1 MTVTRSAAPH
11 LDPTSR
17 LQFLPKVGPAR
28 AGAFERLGLTSVE
41 DLMRHY
47 PRGYLDARRFV
58 PIAEIAQ
65 TARAAPGGLLTVR
78 GTIRSAAAL
87 RTRSGRSDFSLALS
101 DGTGTIGCYF
111 FGQSFLARTLRRGTE
126 IVVSGEYDPF
136 ERRMT
141 NPLFEVVEGDVADF
155 LHVGRLIPIHRLTK
169 GLHARAMRSAV
180 RAALDAAAARLADPL
195 PAEVTRERGL
205 VSLARAL
212 EDIHFPK
219 TDHDLAEARRRL
231 AFEELFLLQSVL
243 ALRKRALGEHARGLA
258 SAGPG
263 ELAARAEQA
272 LPFELTPDQR
282 TALREIVTDLRREH
296 PMQRLLLGDV
306 GSGKTVVAL
315 LAALHAIEAGHQV
328 AFLAP
333 TEILARQHAKTLARF
348 GAAVGVQPALLI
360 GATPAA
366 ERRLIASRLASGEP
380 MLAVGTHALL
390 EEKVPMPNLALAIVD
405 EQHRFGVEQRAALA
419 KKGVLPDVLVLTATP
434 IPRTLTLAYFGD
446 LDQSRLG
453 ARPAGRGRL
462 VTRIAGEEK
471 SPQVVEF
478 MARELAAGRQVFV
491 VVPLIEEGRQPH
503 RNVEAEQKRLA
514 THPLLSK
521 YQVRLL
527 HGKLKSD
534 EKRAVMEG
542 FAAGEVQVLVTTTVV
557 EVGVD
562 VPNATLM
569 VIENAERMGLA
580 QLHQLRG
587 RVGRGEHRSVCVL
600 VPGATA
606 GARGVERLQVL
617 VDTDDGFKIAE
628 ADLRM
633 RGPGDLWGTRQS
645 GLPSLRIANL
655 ATDEDLL
662 DQAREAAR
670 KVVEQDP
677 WLRSTAH
684 QALEKTLRSNYRE
697 ALELALAG

>member
-1 MTVTRSAAPH
+1 MTATRAAAPH
-11 LDPTSR
+11 LEPSTR
-17 LQFLPKVGPAR
+17 LQFLPGIGPSR
-28 AGAFERLGLTSVE
+28 SLHFERLGLITLE

-47 PRGYLDARRFV
+47 PRSYLDARRFV
-58 PIAEIAQ
+58 PIAQ
-65 TARAAPGGLLTVR
+65 VTPGGMLTVR
-78 GTIRSAAAL
+78 GTIHSAAAL
-87 RTRSGRSDFSLALS
+87 RTRSGRSDFSLALR
-101 DGTGTIGCYF
+101 DGTGTLGCYF

-126 IVVSGEYDPF
+126 IVVSGEYDRF

-141 NPLFEVVEGDVADF
+141 NPLFEVVEGEVADS
-155 LHVGRLIPIHRLTK
+155 LHVGRLIPIHPLTQ
-169 GLHARAMRSAV
+169 GLHARSMRTAV
-180 RAALDAAAARLADPL
+180 RAALDAAAARVADPL
-195 PAEVTRERGL
+195 PAEVTKERGL
-205 VSLARAL
+205 VSLAEAL
-212 EDIHFPK
+212 VNIHFPA

-243 ALRKRALGEHARGLA
+243 ALRKRALGEQARGLA
-258 SAGPG
+258 SAASG
-263 ELAARAEQA
+263 ELSARAEQA
-272 LPFELTPDQR
+272 LPFELTADQR
-282 TALREIVTDLRREH
+282 TALSEIVADLRRER

-333 TEILARQHAKTLARF
+333 TEILARQHAKTLVRF
-348 GAAVGVQPALLI
+348 AEPVGLVPALLI

-366 ERRLIASRLASGEP
+366 ERKKLAARLASGEP
-380 MLAVGTHALL
+380 MLVVGTHALL
-390 EEKVPMPNLALAIVD
+390 EDKVPMPNLALAIVD

-446 LDQSRLG
+446 LDQSRLNS
-453 ARPAGRGRL
+453 RPAGRGRL

-478 MARELAAGRQVFV
+478 MARELAAGRQAFV

-503 RNVEAEQKRLA
+503 RNAEAEQKRLS

-521 YQVRLL
+521 YRVALL
-527 HGKLKSD
+527 HGRLKSE
-534 EKRAVMEG
+534 EKRTVMEG

-569 VIENAERMGLA
+569 VIENADAFGLT

-606 GARGVERLQVL
+606 GVRGIERLQVL
-617 VDTDDGFKIAE
+617 AETEDGFKIAE
-628 ADLRM
+628 ADLKM
-633 RGPGDLWGTRQS
+633 RGQGDLWGTRQS
-645 GLPSLRIANL
+645 GLPTLKIANL
-655 ATDEDLL
+655 ATDEALL
-662 DQAREAAR
+662 EQAREAAQST
-670 KVVEQDP
+670 VAQDP
-677 WLRSTAH
+677 WLRGAAH
-684 QALEKTLRSNYRE
+684 EALAKALRSNYRE